1 MRKKVKF
8 NLSRVDVQVSLF
20 AAIAVGLSCFVLFWI
35 TYDFTYKDMIYTLEQ
50 RVESIVTYVEEE
62 RFDLTAFDDIND
74 KSDITAEKY
83 IAMKEM
89 FGEIRKITNAK
100 YLYTAKEN
108 EDGAL
113 IYLID
118 GLPMDDPDFRYP
130 GDLIEPDFQADLR
143 KALNGQRV
151 MPNEILDTDWGDV
164 FVAYVPVHNADDEI
178 IGAIGVEFSAEN
190 QYKTFQLIRQ
200 VTPLIIGLSC
210 IVCAIFSVIYFRRI
224 SNPRY
229 KDLANTDYLTSL
241 KSRNAYEVDINN
253 RASQHKLMNLGVI
266 STDLNGLKKIND
278 SKGHEQGDEYL
289 KCYAE
294 TLRRVCTKNEISY
307 RIGGDE
313 FIVLV
318 ENATNEKME
327 ELIMKIEMNFKETAE
342 NFEDAAYSIGYAICR
357 DNKIDSWQMAVKEA
371 DQNMYNAK
379 KEYYSNKNNI

>member
-1 MRKKVKF
+1 MSKKVKF

-35 TYDFTYKDMIYTLEQ
+35 TYEFTYKDMIYTLGQ
-50 RVESIVTYVEEE
+50 RVESIVTYVEEAG
-62 RFDLTAFDDIND
+62 FDLTAFDDIND
-74 KSDITAEKY
+74 KSDITEEKY
-83 IAMKEM
+83 IELKQM

-100 YLYTAKEN
+100 YLYTAKED
-108 EDGAL
+108 EEGRL
-113 IYLID
+113 VYLID

-143 KALNGQRV
+143 KALAGQRV

-164 FVAYVPVHNADDEI
+164 FVAYVPVHNANSEI
-178 IGAIGVEFSAEN
+178 VGVIGVEFSAEN
-190 QYKTFQLIRQ
+190 QYKTFQIIRQ

-224 SNPRY
+224 SNPRF

-253 RASQHKLMNLGVI
+253 RASQHKLMNLGVV
-266 STDLNGLKKIND
+266 STDLNGLKRIND
-278 SKGHEQGDEYL
+278 SKGHEEGDEYL

-294 TLRRVCTKNEISY
+294 ALRRVCTKNEISY

-313 FIVLV
+313 FVVLV
-318 ENATNEKME
+318 ENATKEKME
-327 ELIMKIEMNFKETAE
+327 ELIKQIEINFKATAVC
-342 NFEDAAYSIGYAICR
+342 FEDASYSIGYAICK
-357 DNKIDSWQMAVKEA
+357 DNKIDSWQMTAKEA
-371 DQNMYNAK
+371 DQNMYSSK
-379 KEYYSNKNNI
+379 KEYYVSKNSI